1 MDNIK
6 DAINRIL
13 ESREQRAERQRC
25 LVELYKSSL
34 ISFTLNIPG
43 FEKDHYI
50 YRKVFEE
57 GMNALKELLANSE
70 CTPLY
75 IDANYKSTG
84 SEGFICVDMDPVK
97 LKELVIHLE
106 DTHDLGRI
114 FDIDVFDRLWTG
126 ISRKDLGYSERKCL
140 LCDST
145 ATVCR
150 REAKH
155 SLEELLLAINS
166 KAKVF
171 FENG

>member
-1 MDNIK
+1 MDKIE

-13 ESREQRAERQRC
+13 ESREERAERQRC

-43 FEKDHYI
+43 LDKDHHM
-50 YRKVFEE
+50 YRKVFDE
-57 GMNALKELLANSE
+57 GMNALKELLADSG
-70 CTPLY
+70 CLVLY
-75 IDANYKSTG
+75 IDANYKATG
-84 SEGFICVDMDPVK
+84 PEGFICVDMDAVK
-97 LKELVIHLE
+97 LKKLAIRLE

-114 FDIDVFDRLWTG
+114 FDIDVFDRIWTG
-126 ISRKDLGYSERKCL
+126 ISRKDLGYSERRCL

-155 SLEELLLAINS
+155 GLEELLRAITKLS
-166 KAKVF
+166 SPPPL
-171 FENG
+171 